1 VLCWHLHSHGC
12 TSISSWPTPFLTTAS
27 GLVKHACHD
36 LLPCSAGIGTEP
48 TKGPPAR
55 GLQEH
60 VHDMKARHPAFGPDA
75 DDAAQDGAGGSHAA
89 EGSEEEAHAVTNMQ
103 S

>member
-1 VLCWHLHSHGC
+1 MDAYPSQCDPH
-12 TSISSWPTPFLTTAS
+12 PFWITAS
-27 GLVKHACHD
+27 GLVKCACYD
-36 LLPCSAGIGTEP
+36 LLRCSAGIGTEP

-55 GLQEH
+55 GLKDH
-60 VHDMKARHPAFGPDA
+60 VHDLKAQHPAFQQDA

-89 EGSEEEAHAVTNMQ
+89 DGSEEEAQAVTNMQ